1 MTVPTPAARTPRP
14 SCQVGCVLAVLL
26 VTLGGLRLL
35 VAAEPAQG
43 AAAAHVEA
51 VTVSRSE
58 PRAEPADVPVFRAT
72 ADEFSAT
79 VEHTARRN
87 LCDPVAC
94 GFPRVDALGGSAL
107 DWSSLERRVSAATR
121 VTHGSAEIERL
132 ESLPAT
138 WVPGRPCG
146 LACPERLLAPAALAA
161 HF

>member
-1 MTVPTPAARTPRP
+1 MTVPTSTPRP
-14 SCQVGCVLAVLL
+14 SCRVACTLAAIL

-43 AAAAHVEA
+43 AEAARAA
-51 VTVSRSE
+51 VASALPGV
-58 PRAEPADVPVFRAT
+58 PLAEPADVAVYRAT
-72 ADEFSAT
+72 AVEFSAT

-87 LCDPVAC
+87 LCDPLAC

-121 VTHGSAEIERL
+121 VTFASAEIERL
-132 ESLPAT
+132 EPLPAT

-146 LACPERLLAPAALAA
+146 LACPERLLALAALAA